1 MGRKALNIYVDGAS
15 RGNPGK
21 AGIGIIVYDD
31 RNKVIRR
38 FKQYLGRTTNN
49 VAEYMALI
57 YALQEGLISRNSSLT
72 IYTDSELVIKQLE
85 GKYRIKD
92 ELLKMLFKQVE
103 HLKEGFE
110 EVRIKHIDGKEN
122 KEADRLANQAID
134 MSL

>member
-21 AGIGIIVYDD
+21 AGIGIIAYDD

-72 IYTDSELVIKQLE
+72 VYTDSELVIKQLE
-85 GKYRIKD
+85 GKYRVKD
-92 ELLKMLFKQVE
+92 ELLKMLLKQVE

-110 EVRIKHIDGKEN
+110 EVKIKHIDGKEN

>member
-21 AGIGIIVYDD
+21 AGIGVIVYDD

-72 IYTDSELVIKQLE
+72 IHTDSELVIKQLE
-85 GKYRIKD
+85 GKYRVKD

-110 EVRIKHIDGKEN
+110 EVKIKHIDGKEN

>member
-57 YALQEGLISRNSSLT
+57 YALQEGLISRASSLT
-72 IYTDSELVIKQLE
+72 IYTDSELVTKQVE

-110 EVRIKHIDGKEN
+110 EVKIKYIDGKEN

>member
-110 EVRIKHIDGKEN
+110 EVKIKHIDGKEN